1 MLSATPFPWAK
12 ARARPLRA
20 PFKGARLRRA
30 GPSGHGKRTRRALFI
45 TLIALVAPLT
55 AQDTARTILRAGTV
69 LDGRGGVQHNVDI
82 VVVGSRIE
90 RIAPRGPLPAGARIV
105 DLGDRTVLPGLIDAH
120 THPAWYFNRKNRLH
134 TTDDGDTPA
143 QSILAAAANAYATL
157 RAGFTTIQSVG
168 SRSDVDLRDWIA
180 TQGLPGPRILTSL
193 DPLIDRSLSP
203 DSLRALVRQHKA
215 QGADLI
221 KIFASGSIREG
232 GQQTLSDSQL
242 VAACG
247 EAKTLGLRTLVHA
260 HSEAAVRA
268 ATLAGCTEVEHGLF
282 VTQDVLTLMASR
294 GTYFDPQCSLIFRNY
309 LDNRARYEGIGN
321 YTDSGFAVMER
332 VLPLAAADIRM
343 ALATPGLK
351 VVYGTD
357 AVAGAD
363 GHNAED
369 LICRVE
375 RAGESPTHAIVA
387 ATSLNAEALGLAAQI
402 GAIAPGLEA
411 DIIAVDGDPLH
422 DITALRRVSFVMR
435 AGRVV
440 RNDGVRP

>member
-1 MLSATPFPWAK
+1 M
-12 ARARPLRA
+12 
-20 PFKGARLRRA
+20 RRA
-30 GPSGHGKRTRRALFI
+30 GPSGHGKRTRLALLFL
-45 TLIALVAPLT
+45 TLFPAALP
-55 AQDTARTILRAGTV
+55 AQDTTLLRAATV

-82 VVVGSRIE
+82 LVTGNRIT
-90 RIAPRGPLPAGARIV
+90 RIAPRGAVPAGARLV

-120 THPAWYFNRKNRLH
+120 AHPAWYFNRQNRLH
-134 TTDDGDTPA
+134 TPSDGDTPA

-168 SRSDVDLRDWIA
+168 SHSDADLRDWIA

-193 DPLIDRSLSP
+193 DPITDPTLSP
-203 DSLRALVRQHKA
+203 DSLRALVRQRKA

-221 KIFASGSIREG
+221 KLFASASIREG
-232 GQQTLSDSQL
+232 GRQTMSDSQL
-242 VAACG
+242 DAVCG

-260 HSEAAVRA
+260 HSASSVRA

-282 VTQDVLTLMASR
+282 ATQDELTLMAQR
-294 GTYFDPQCSLIFRNY
+294 GTYFDPQCALVFQNY
-309 LDNRARYEGIGN
+309 LGHRASYLGIGN
-321 YTDSGFAVMER
+321 YTDSGFAAMER
-332 VLPLAAADIRM
+332 VLPVAVADIRK

-369 LICRVE
+369 LVCRVQK
-375 RAGESPTHAIVA
+375 AGESPMHAIVA
-387 ATSLNAEALGLAAQI
+387 ATSLNAQAMGLGDRI

-411 DIIAVDGDPLH
+411 DIIAVEGDPLR
-422 DITALRRVSFVMR
+422 DITALRRVRFVMKS
-435 AGRVV
+435 GSVV
-440 RNDGVRP
+440 RY

>member
-12 ARARPLRA
+12 ARARPLRG

-45 TLIALVAPLT
+45 TLIALVAPLA

-247 EAKTLGLRTLVHA
+247 EAKALGLRTLVHA

-375 RAGESPTHAIVA
+375 RAGEPPMHAIVA
-387 ATSLNAEALGLAAQI
+387 ATSLNAEGLGLAAQI